1 MMTEKVGTKKE
12 EPNRALTSP
21 VWIYFK
27 TCEDNPVMANC
38 SLCGIRMSRGGITAN
53 RCGTTN
59 LRRHLLTA
67 HKITLPSSKKKN
79 TGKNNFRLLIKYC
92 RLNLL
97 DTSLLTNVYINKQ

>member
-1 MMTEKVGTKKE
+1 MTEKVDTKRE
-12 EPNRALTSP
+12 ESNRALTSP

-38 SLCGIRMSRGGITAN
+38 SLCGIRMSRGGVTAN

-67 HKITLPSSKKKN
+67 HQITLPSTKKKN
-79 TGKNNFRLLIKYC
+79 TGKNNFGHLIKYFQLTYLI
-92 RLNLL
+92 LN
-97 DTSLLTNVYINKQ
+97 VCINKQ

>member
-1 MMTEKVGTKKE
+1 MSGVLVIFNNQFITYRGESLMMTEKVDMNRG

-27 TCEDNPVMANC
+27 TCEDNPIMANC
-38 SLCGIRMSRGGITAN
+38 SLCGIRMSRGGVTAN

-67 HKITLPSSKKKN
+67 HKINLPSSKKKN
-79 TGKNNFRLLIKYC
+79 TGKNQFCIF
-92 RLNLL
+92 NL
-97 DTSLLTNVYINKQ
+97 